1 MKRNVKRD
9 SQFMFSQLSLF
20 SEATTT
26 NCRDYVNAVSLIQ
39 IFLGLTL
46 PNISKLEC
54 FVDVLINI
62 DSKFREA
69 IKNNGTL
76 YVAKVKRKVQF
87 KKKTG
92 QYAIINFPMRKN
104 HFQIQR
110 VIRAYY
116 EPSAPRLYRLL

>member
-87 KKKTG
+87 KKENWPIC
-92 QYAIINFPMRKN
+92 YN
-104 HFQIQR
+104 
-110 VIRAYY
+110 
-116 EPSAPRLYRLL
+116 